1 MARHL
6 SVRLNQ
12 QASMLGWEF
21 AMPTL
26 LPVAAVVKE
35 TKVADVQLQFDEIA
49 FAAAV
54 GMAPAAE
61 LAQEVEEENKP

>member
-1 MARHL
+1 
-6 SVRLNQ
+6 
-12 QASMLGWEF
+12 
-21 AMPTL
+21 MPTL